1 MLISYPQRF
10 TPHRVKQ
17 NVSTLDLL
25 PTLCDL
31 VDTKPIPGLP
41 MDGISLLPHLEG
53 KEGHDTVI
61 AEYAGE
67 GTITPLAMIRRGP
80 WKYITCPSDP
90 PQLFNLERDPH
101 ELINL
106 AEVVHKKEALT
117 AEEKEAKEK
126 FEKFTAEA
134 EARWNF
140 KAITDSVFMVQR
152 QRRLVWSALQK
163 GKFTPWDYNPNDD
176 GTNKYVSPHFL
187 YICYHCISVA
197 SQLTAVLGTFVPS
210 CPSTILNAAPVTLL
224 WINTAARRGTSL
236 LIKRVLTMSNAT
248 RFMHPL
254 KFEFTCF
261 AISYARTQYST
272 CCI

>member
-1 MLISYPQRF
+1 MSYFEASVRVPMLISYPQRF
-10 TPHRVKQ
+10 TPHRVKE

-106 AEVVHKKEALT
+106 AEVVQKKEALT
-117 AEEKEAKEK
+117 AEEAEAKEK
-126 FEKFTAEA
+126 FEKFDAEA
-134 EARWNF
+134 KARWNF
-140 KAITDSVFMVQR
+140 DAITQSVLLVQR
-152 QRRLVWSALQK
+152 QRRLVWSSLQK
-163 GKFTPWDYNPNDD
+163 GKFTPWDYNPPDD
-176 GTNKYVSPHFL
+176 GTNK
-187 YICYHCISVA
+187 
-197 SQLTAVLGTFVPS
+197 
-210 CPSTILNAAPVTLL
+210 
-224 WINTAARRGTSL
+224 
-236 LIKRVLTMSNAT
+236 
-248 RFMHPL
+248 
-254 KFEFTCF
+254 
-261 AISYARTQYST
+261 
-272 CCI
+272 